1 MNQIITISREFG
13 SGGREFGRR
22 LAEELG
28 IPYYDQEIIQEIAKR
43 VPLSEWYIQ
52 TITEHRPIF
61 SYPIHIGRSFYSPT
75 ATIWDQ
81 TLQVYQ
87 MQARIITEMAENSD
101 CVIVGRCANFI
112 LREKK
117 PFRFFIYAD
126 MQSKIKRCREK
137 APEGELLTDDELV
150 QKIKRT
156 DRNRAK
162 YYESYSGLSW
172 GDKLDFDLCLNTS
185 NVAIKN
191 VVPGIAD
198 IFRGTASE
206 NHSDI

>member
-13 SGGREFGRR
+13 SDGREFGRR

-43 VPLSEWYIQ
+43 VPLSERYIQ

-81 TLQVYQ
+81 TLQVFQ

-101 CVIVGRCANFI
+101 CVIVGRCANYI